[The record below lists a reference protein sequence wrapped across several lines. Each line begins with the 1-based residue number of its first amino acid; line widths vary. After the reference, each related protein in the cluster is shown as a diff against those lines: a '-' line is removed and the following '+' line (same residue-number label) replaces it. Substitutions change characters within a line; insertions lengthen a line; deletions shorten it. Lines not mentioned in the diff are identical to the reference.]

1 MKKFI
6 KYPLSVKADTALHHA
21 TKKELD
27 NETRKLGKLTQD
39 IDKTLLRTYIAWQRE
54 EGNTIEDLKE
64 YEDPFYLNDDGW
76 RTAVADY
83 IIEDLPFVET
93 EGISAVD
100 YEFSDDGFYIY
111 LDIGTSSFV
120 LDTWYSFGR
129 YDVERV

>member
-6 KYPLSVKADTALHHA
+6 KYPSSVKADTELHHA
-21 TKKELD
+21 TKKELE
-27 NETRKLGKLTQD
+27 NETRRLGKLTQD
-39 IDKTLLRTYIAWQRE
+39 IDKTLLRTYVAWQRE

-64 YEDPFYLNDDGW
+64 YQDPFYLNDDGW
-76 RTAVADY
+76 RTAVAEY

-100 YEFSDDGFYIY
+100 YELGDDGFYMYI
-111 LDIGTSSFV
+111 DIGTSSFV
-120 LDTWYSFGR
+120 VYTWYSFGR